1 MRVYAVVGGI
11 AAGKTTVARRMARRY
26 GGRRLD
32 ADRVGHRVLR
42 LARVRRAL
50 LDAFGPGILGPDG
63 AIDRRR
69 LGRKVF
75 GRRAGL
81 AALDRIVHPEIV
93 ARLRARIASLRRE
106 GAKFILLD
114 AALYFEFDG
123 ELPVDGVLAVV
134 ASDDVRRQR
143 LRAER
148 GLTRRQADARLAS
161 QPRVET
167 WAQRADVRLRTDCDL
182 RALDTRIDAAWRR
195 LRQRRR
201 RRRKGKEP
209 RT

>member
-1 MRVYAVVGGI
+1 VRVYAVVGGI

-50 LDAFGPGILGPDG
+50 LAAFGPGILGPDG

-69 LGRKVF
+69 LGGKVF
-75 GRRAGL
+75 GRRARL
-81 AALDRIVHPEIV
+81 AALDRIVHPEIA
-93 ARLRARIASLRRE
+93 ARLHARIASLRQQ
-106 GAKFILLD
+106 GAKLILLD

-134 ASDDVRRQR
+134 APNDVRRER
-143 LRAER
+143 LRADR
-148 GLTRRQADARLAS
+148 GLTRREADARLAS
-161 QPRVET
+161 QPHVDA
-167 WAQRADVRLRTDCDL
+167 WARRADVRLRTDCDL
-182 RALDTRIDAAWRR
+182 RALDVRIDTAWRR
-195 LRQRRR
+195 LRNRRR
-201 RRRKGKEP
+201 RQRKRKGP